1 MPIFAQP
8 FRNLP
13 RLGNYMERITLFI
26 RTTKTEG
33 SIKLR
38 FRLIDG
44 RAVDLYHKSD
54 IKADLKDL
62 SKFEADGS
70 VRGRVTIF
78 NKQLKL
84 DIDREMAAMANAYH
98 KLCEKMTPTHIS
110 AELFESAVAI
120 ELDPEALKEER
131 QKMKILDRF
140 DQFIEEAHRDGIFG
154 DVRKKHYIVTRDSFE
169 RFLQIKNLMSL
180 TPSEFTADML
190 MDLREFFTNEY
201 KYVKKYAFL
210 YKGMKKINIP
220 QEKRENNTVVTR
232 MKKLQTFFNELEDRE
247 EVLVSPFRR
256 LGKKR
261 KEQILKEQYDD
272 PRFLHKDEFL
282 KIMDAQVPKDLQQT
296 KDVFLLHCTFG
307 CRVGDFRN
315 LSMDKIEVSEDGIPF
330 VHYLPQK
337 TVRTNTGREEIETPI
352 MRFALDI
359 IKKYDFNFPVLKY
372 VSGKSGYN
380 VKIKRLLKHCNI
392 DRKVKVFNSDKN
404 DNEYLP
410 LYEFG
415 SSKLCRSTHVDMMR
429 KVQVDLYASGLHK
442 EGSRAVNRY
451 TKEELRDRFALMCV
465 AFAQPQ
471 YKVDR
476 ELNIIGE

>member
-1 MPIFAQP
+1 
-8 FRNLP
+8 
-13 RLGNYMERITLFI
+13 MERITIFT

-33 SIKLR
+33 SIRLR
-38 FRLIDG
+38 FRLRIG
-44 RAVDLYHKSD
+44 REVQLYHKSN
-54 IKADLKDL
+54 IVADLKDL
-62 SKFEADGS
+62 KKFNIDGS
-70 VRGRVTIF
+70 VRGKVSLF

-84 DIDREMAAMANAYH
+84 DIDREMAAM
-98 KLCEKMTPTHIS
+98 
-110 AELFESAVAI
+110 ESAFQHLSAKI
-120 ELDPEALKEER
+120 TPENITSEMFEAQITLELDPQALVDEKK
-131 QKMKILDRF
+131 KMKILDRF

-201 KYVKKYAFL
+201 KYVKRYSFL

-220 QEKRENNTVVTR
+220 QDKRESNTVVTR

-261 KEQILKEQYDD
+261 KEQILKELYDD

-282 KIMDAQVPKDLQQT
+282 KIMDTKVPKDLQQV

-307 CRVGDFRN
+307 CRVGDFKN

-337 TVRTNTGREEIETPI
+337 TVRTNAGREEIETPI